1 MVHSGDV
8 VLSPRMVHSADWVLS
23 EVLIHSQLLVLSQQM
38 IHSQFMVPSCLL
50 IRTEH
55 PFYAH
60 AQREQIHK
68 VQGRAVG
75 SGACTMLRA
84 DG

>member
-1 MVHSGDV
+1 MVHSWSV
-8 VLSPRMVHSADWVLS
+8 VLSRY
-23 EVLIHSQLLVLSQQM
+23 LIHSRVLVLSHLS
-38 IHSQFMVPSCLL
+38 IHSLSMVLSDTL

>member
-1 MVHSGDV
+1 MVNSRVLFLSQQMVHSWDV
-8 VLSPRMVHSADWVLS
+8 VLSPQMIHLADLVLS
-23 EVLIHSQLLVLSQQM
+23 EVVVHSLSMVLSDT
-38 IHSQFMVPSCLL
+38 L

-55 PFYAH
+55 PFYVH

-75 SGACTMLRA
+75 SGACTTLRA